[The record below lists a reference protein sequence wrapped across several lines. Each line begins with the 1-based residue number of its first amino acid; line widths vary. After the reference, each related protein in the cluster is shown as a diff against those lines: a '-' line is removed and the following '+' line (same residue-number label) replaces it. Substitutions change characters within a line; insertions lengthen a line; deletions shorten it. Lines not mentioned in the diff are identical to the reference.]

1 MEGHSGKCYNDITVM
16 QGGDSV
22 KRRGW
27 TIAAAALIALI
38 AVWIAHGN
46 ENVGLTVY
54 ETEVSGLPKAFDGL
68 RIVQLSDLHNVVFK
82 DGNAKLIALVEQAE
96 PDMIFITG
104 DMLDSRRP
112 DTEAALN
119 IAERAVE
126 IAPVYYMTG
135 NHEAR
140 IGEYA
145 AFEQSLEKLGI
156 TVLRN
161 RAVTLEKAGDTLNI
175 AGVDDP
181 SFMTSYMDAKAGRGV
196 MEYVLSQMNTQGC
209 TFLLSHRPELFD
221 VYADKGINLTFSGH
235 THGGQIRLP
244 LLGGLYAPGLGF
256 FPEYDG
262 GLYRQDDS
270 AMIVSRGIGNSLFP
284 FRVNND
290 PEVVLSVLRCE

>member
-1 MEGHSGKCYNDITVM
+1 M
-16 QGGDSV
+16 
-22 KRRGW
+22 KRRVW
-27 TIAAAALIALI
+27 TIAAAVLILLFAI
-38 AVWIAHGN
+38 WIARGN

-54 ETEVSGLPKAFDGL
+54 ETEVSGLPEAFDGL

-82 DGNAKLIALVEQAE
+82 DGNAKLFALVEQAE

-104 DMLDSRRP
+104 DMLDSRRT
-112 DTEAALN
+112 DTEAALKV
-119 IAERAVE
+119 AEEAVNL
-126 IAPVYYMTG
+126 APVYYVTG

-140 IGEYA
+140 IGEYRT
-145 AFEQSLEKLGI
+145 FEQNLEELGA

-161 RAVTLEKAGDTLNI
+161 RAVQLEKEGDVITI

-181 SFMTSYMDAKAGRGV
+181 SFMAAYLDADAGEAVMKAAL
-196 MEYVLSQMNTQGC
+196 EQLDDEGC
-209 TFLLSHRPELFD
+209 TLLLSHRPELFD
-221 VYADKGINLTFSGH
+221 VYADKGIALTFSGH

-244 LLGGLYAPGLGF
+244 MLGGLYAPGLGF
-256 FPEYDG
+256 LPEYDG

-290 PEVVLSVLRCE
+290 PEVVLSVLRCG